1 MKTKT
6 SITTDGSRGENK
18 KRSAKGKVGQIL
30 SGSQKINEIEHAE
43 HTLVAEERGGGGME
57 ARKHRARGR
66 ASGMKDCSAQ
76 KARKQRL
83 AYALIFAHKLL
94 APFTPVHSKCP
105 PASAVL
111 LPFRLPP
118 DQTRVISVALFH

>member
-43 HTLVAEERGGGGME
+43 HTLVAEERGGGE
-57 ARKHRARGR
+57 W
-66 ASGMKDCSAQ
+66 
-76 KARKQRL
+76 KQETTG
-83 AYALIFAHKLL
+83 
-94 APFTPVHSKCP
+94 PE
-105 PASAVL
+105 
-111 LPFRLPP
+111 
-118 DQTRVISVALFH
+118 DQHLE